1 MLRTRSSIRLVTR
14 WPLTMA
20 RVSSSP
26 HNFNFSSSANIKSQ
40 REAQAKVEHIR
51 EELLVLMGQ
60 QKKQRDDNNQGL
72 FVAIIKTIT
81 KHKQELINIFA
92 SLACVLLAYQLLG
105 MRTGRNRIENQLDQL
120 GKAMER
126 KEAILLSLSQD
137 EAFANKVAKRI
148 HEAMVPTQE
157 SWWFWSHSQMSDEDR
172 VALVATIVYQ
182 ELKERIGTAGLT
194 EEKVKELKMKELQKL
209 KMQQQGEEEQQ
220 MLQLS
225 LGVLNDTQHAIIEQV
240 VQETGEDGTTVVTKR
255 KIMM

>member
-1 MLRTRSSIRLVTR
+1 
-14 WPLTMA
+14 
-20 RVSSSP
+20 
-26 HNFNFSSSANIKSQ
+26 
-40 REAQAKVEHIR
+40 
-51 EELLVLMGQ
+51 
-60 QKKQRDDNNQGL
+60 
-72 FVAIIKTIT
+72 
-81 KHKQELINIFA
+81 
-92 SLACVLLAYQLLG
+92 
-105 MRTGRNRIENQLDQL
+105 
-120 GKAMER
+120 
-126 KEAILLSLSQD
+126 
-137 EAFANKVAKRI
+137 
-148 HEAMVPTQE
+148 
-157 SWWFWSHSQMSDEDR
+157 MSDEDR